1 VKGQLW
7 GWTRK
12 TGYNH
17 IIAVM
22 KKAALSGPRHAE
34 GLRHGYAVACIEKA
48 SNSTSS
54 RNCSGMHR

>member
-22 KKAALSGPRHAE
+22 KKAALSGPRPRE
-34 GLRHGYAVACIEKA
+34 GASARLCRRLHRERHQLNVV
-48 SNSTSS
+48 